1 VTAVVLDPASVDPAS
16 VDAAAA
22 ADPALKAAFMEA
34 ALEESR
40 RALPACRP
48 NPPVGCVIVRGEQ
61 IVARGFTGPP
71 GQPHAE
77 AAALAQLAGAGLAG
91 AGLAG
96 LSAYVTLEPCSFARR
111 TPSCALGLAAAGI
124 RHVVV
129 SLVDPHPRNQ
139 GRGLELLR
147 AAGVVVEVGLLEARV
162 REFIAPYLIHWDDDE
177 AARQG
182 APTAKLPK

>member
-1 VTAVVLDPASVDPAS
+1 VDL
-16 VDAAAA
+16 AAAL
-22 ADPALKAAFMEA
+22 ALKEAFMEA
-34 ALEESR
+34 ALEQSR

-48 NPPVGCVIVRGEQ
+48 NPPVGCVIVQGEQ

-91 AGLAG
+91 AGLDG

-111 TPSCALGLAAAGI
+111 TPSCALALAAAGI

-129 SLVDPHPRNQ
+129 SVVDPHPRNQ

-182 APTAKLPK
+182 APAAKLPG

>member
-1 VTAVVLDPASVDPAS
+1 
-16 VDAAAA
+16 
-22 ADPALKAAFMEA
+22 MEA

-48 NPPVGCVIVRGEQ
+48 NPPVGCVIVAGEQ

-77 AAALAQLAGAGLAG
+77 AAALAQLARTGLE
-91 AGLAG
+91 G

-111 TPSCALGLAAAGI
+111 TPSCALGLVAAGI

-129 SLVDPHPRNQ
+129 SVVDPHPRNR

-177 AARQG
+177 AARQ
-182 APTAKLPK
+182 ATPADKLPG